1 MPETRIKALK
11 KSLSENGYTVGENID
26 VEYRKAKKGELPNVA
41 NDIVKSNINIIVPA
55 GTPATIAA
63 QKATTTTPIVM
74 HCGNPFATEF
84 AKSLNK
90 PEGNVTGLTVLVPR
104 FYTKR
109 LELLQEAVPAAQ
121 NIAVFWN
128 PGNKSH
134 KPGFDSPRQTKSD
147 ICKDIKIMES

>member
-109 LELLQEAVPAAQ
+109 LELLQEAVPTA
-121 NIAVFWN
+121 
-128 PGNKSH
+128 
-134 KPGFDSPRQTKSD
+134 
-147 ICKDIKIMES
+147 